1 MPVPVWKLSVPASV
15 VPKKWNISKFQQ
27 NISVSTLNR
36 LDTEIQKNLKKNT
49 IVNEMKESI
58 M

>member
-1 MPVPVWKLSVPASV
+1 MPVPVWKQSVPASA
-15 VPKKWNISKFQQ
+15 VPKKWYISKVQQ

>member
-1 MPVPVWKLSVPASV
+1 MPVPVWKQSVQASA